1 MTLHIALTSVL
12 VDDQA
17 KALAFYTDALGFRLK
32 HDFPIGG
39 ARWLTVVSSAKPEG
53 TELLLEPMGFEPA
66 RVYQKALFSMGIP
79 AAAFAVDDIN
89 AEHTRLTANGVRFR
103 SEPFRPASGP
113 AIALFEDGCG
123 NLIQIFE
130 APQAEQA
137 A

>member
-1 MTLHIALTSVL
+1 MTLHIALTSIL

-39 ARWLTVVSSAKPEG
+39 ARWLTVVSPAKPEG

-66 RVYQKALFSMGIP
+66 RVYQKALFTTGIP
-79 AAAFAVDDIN
+79 AAAFAVDNID
-89 AEHTRLTANGVRFR
+89 AEHTRLVANGVRFR
-103 SEPFRPASGP
+103 SAPFRPASGP
-113 AIALFEDGCG
+113 AIAIFEDGCG
-123 NLIQIFE
+123 NLIQMFE
-130 APQAEQA
+130 TPKAEFA